1 MTDER
6 FQELLEDYADGT
18 IDEAG
23 SRDLMAGFGED
34 PKLKEHFV
42 SQLRVANAL
51 HGLRAMDDSE
61 QRTSQVLDSIRL
73 AKGSPDISESVITEL
88 RSNIKVVPFPLMRI
102 GLAIAAAVA
111 VVFALITQRPTA
123 ESVATL
129 ANATDAQW
137 ANNQTFSAN
146 EGLPAGMLQLE
157 AGIARIDFA
166 TGVRVTLEGPAR
178 LELLSKTEV
187 RLHTGNLAAHVPPA
201 GVGFQVYTE
210 KVDVTDLGTTF
221 GVSIST
227 DGSTDVEVFEG
238 KVEVAPPVGDA
249 SGSVTREIILEGD
262 AINIPGDSTKVKRRR
277 LKPRSFRGWPV
288 LFGVLNTGG
297 RIKFVNAQAI
307 TNPSEVTDAEN
318 IIIFPE
324 RFHAQTKETVT
335 ATFTSPGTYTQAEF
349 RNRSESIDLQKR
361 RVHSYL
367 LQFNPPFNETA
378 AYSDQIPFIGEVT
391 FDRPIIAVIT
401 DREQLIRSDPQ
412 LGKRRF
418 TYPQRSKR
426 GLEHGDSIT
435 LSTDRHTLSVDW
447 LVMQALKNGM
457 DQIRVIVDSA
467 APADPVS
474 TVY

>member
-1 MTDER
+1 MTEER

-23 SRDLMAGFGED
+23 SEELMAGFAED
-34 PKLKEHFV
+34 AELKERFV

-51 HGLRAMDDSE
+51 HGLQAMDDSE

-73 AKGSPDISESVITEL
+73 AKDAPDISESVITEL
-88 RSNIKVVPFPLMRI
+88 RGNIKVVPFPLMRI
-102 GLAIAAAVA
+102 GWAIAAAVA
-111 VVFALITQRPTA
+111 LILALITQRPA
-123 ESVATL
+123 VESVATL
-129 ANATDAQW
+129 ANAADAQW
-137 ANNQTFSAN
+137 ADDQTFSEN
-146 EGLPAGMLQLE
+146 EGLPTGMLRLDS
-157 AGIARIDFA
+157 GIARIDFA

-187 RLHTGNLAAHVPPA
+187 RLHAGNLAAHVPPA
-201 GVGFQVYTE
+201 GVGFQVYTK

-221 GVSIST
+221 GVSIGT

-238 KVEVAPPVGDA
+238 KVEVAPPVGDR

-262 AINIPGDSTKVKRRR
+262 AINVPGDATKARRRR
-277 LKPRSFRGWPV
+277 LKPRSFRGWQM

-297 RIKFVNAQAI
+297 RIKFINAQAI

-318 IIIFPE
+318 IIVFPE
-324 RFHAQTKETVT
+324 RFHSAPQDSVT
-335 ATFTSPGTYTQAEF
+335 ATFTSPGTYTHKEL
-349 RNRSESIDLQKR
+349 RNRSEPIVLQKR
-361 RVHSYL
+361 AVHSYL

-378 AYSDQIPFIGEVT
+378 ANSDQIPFIGEVT

-418 TYPQRSKR
+418 TYPDRPVR

-435 LSTDRHTLSVDW
+435 LSADRHTLTVDW
-447 LVMQALKNGM
+447 LVMQSLKNGM
-457 DQIRVIVDSA
+457 DQVRVVVDA
-467 APADPVS
+467 GARTGADS
-474 TVY
+474 SVY